1 VLGISIRFLKRLIE
15 SISAVSSWWVVGW
28 NFGIEAKSLQIATKL
43 KKNIQVADSYKSVR
57 PAYLSIKELTVTSYC
72 SDEFKL

>member
-1 VLGISIRFLKRLIE
+1 
-15 SISAVSSWWVVGW
+15 VGW